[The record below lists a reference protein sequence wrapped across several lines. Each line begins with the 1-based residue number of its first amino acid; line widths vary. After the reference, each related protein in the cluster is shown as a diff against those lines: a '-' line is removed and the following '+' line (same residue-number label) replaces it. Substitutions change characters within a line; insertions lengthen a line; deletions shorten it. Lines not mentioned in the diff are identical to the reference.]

1 MTASSMPQLA
11 YLRMIGNCIHTP
23 KASSCRPGGIPDS
36 ERFDGVVRWR
46 RRSGQFRDQ
55 SPAWLEVF
63 LAHRDELMAF
73 LKRRA
78 GPRDQAGDLLHDVFL
93 RVARQGSLAQVENPK
108 AYLFRAAANVAI
120 DAARAERH
128 RSKEAVASNAEALD
142 ARDPA
147 PDPLQTAID
156 RDLLRRLDAALAEL
170 PEDTRAMIYLLRID
184 GCSYEGVARLF
195 GLSKST
201 VEKRVSK
208 AIRHCKAR
216 LGFGG
221 DDK

>member
-1 MTASSMPQLA
+1 M
-11 YLRMIGNCIHTP
+11 RMIGNCTQ
-23 KASSCRPGGIPDS
+23 RPI
-36 ERFDGVVRWR
+36 
-46 RRSGQFRDQ
+46 
-55 SPAWLEVF
+55 
-63 LAHRDELMAF
+63 
-73 LKRRA
+73 
-78 GPRDQAGDLLHDVFL
+78 
-93 RVARQGSLAQVENPK
+93 
-108 AYLFRAAANVAI
+108 RAAANVAI
-120 DAARAERH
+120 DSARAERH
-128 RSKEAVASNAEALD
+128 RSRAAVVSNGKALD

-184 GCSYEGVARLF
+184 GCSYEEVARLF
-195 GLSKST
+195 GVSKST

-208 AIRHCKAR
+208 AIRQCKAR

>member
-1 MTASSMPQLA
+1 M
-11 YLRMIGNCIHTP
+11 
-23 KASSCRPGGIPDS
+23 
-36 ERFDGVVRWR
+36 ERFDGVARWR
-46 RRSGQFRDQ
+46 QRPGQTRDR

-63 LAHRDELMAF
+63 LDHRDELMAF

-78 GPRDQAGDLLHDVFL
+78 DPRHQAGDLLHDVFL
-93 RVARQGSLAQVENPK
+93 RMSRQGSLAEVENPK

-120 DAARAERH
+120 DSARAERH
-128 RSKEAVASNAEALD
+128 RSRAAVVSNGEALD

-184 GCSYEGVARLF
+184 GCSYEEVARLF
-195 GLSKST
+195 GVSKST

-208 AIRHCKAR
+208 AIRQCKAR

>member
-1 MTASSMPQLA
+1 MARWRQ
-11 YLRMIGNCIHTP
+11 
-23 KASSCRPGGIPDS
+23 RPGQIREP
-36 ERFDGVVRWR
+36 
-46 RRSGQFRDQ
+46 

-78 GPRDQAGDLLHDVFL
+78 GARDQAGDLLHDVFL
-93 RVARQGSLAQVENPK
+93 RISRQGSLARVENPK

-128 RSKEAVASNAEALD
+128 RSRTAVASNGEALE

-147 PDPLQTAID
+147 PDPLQTAIN
-156 RDLLRRLDAALAEL
+156 RDFLRRLDAALAEL

-184 GCSYEGVARLF
+184 GRSYEEVARLF
-195 GLSKST
+195 GVSKST
-201 VEKRVSK
+201 VEKRVAK
-208 AIRHCKAR
+208 AVRHCKAR